1 MRHLFLVLAY
11 ALALALY
18 LGVGWVAGIV
28 VLVAALAGTVR
39 TLVVTARELAPTA
52 TCPRQHVFPTYGRV
66 ECPQCRWAA
75 EGSLWRC
82 ANCDARFNT
91 RCPTCGLSVRN
102 PSL

>member
-1 MRHLFLVLAY
+1 MKRLVVVLAY

-18 LGVGWVAGIV
+18 LTIGWVAG
-28 VLVAALAGTVR
+28 VLVLLVALVGTVC
-39 TLVVTARELAPTA
+39 TFIATARELAPMA
-52 TCPRQHVFPTYGRV
+52 TCPHGHAFPTYGRV
-66 ECPQCRWAA
+66 ECPQCHWVA
-75 EGSLWRC
+75 ESSLWRC